1 MIALKFNLVLSK
13 YIPILK
19 HVLFVYIVLCAH
31 SLAQAQE
38 TRGRF
43 FMEVGAT
50 ARTTIFY
57 RHDAERYT
65 SLLHPNAPYDYRAGV
80 NGMGI
85 QVTPGIALTKSVR
98 LHAGTTL
105 RYDVYRINTDDSRDH
120 TFYVDESVFVT
131 KTFGDIVYIGGGY
144 TFYNL
149 GKSLH
154 YDNNG
159 TEETLGLQFNSFDIV
174 SGVCFRRVWIEPR
187 VSVVRK
193 DFPGSIKERATLL
206 GVRVFYVLKC

>member
-1 MIALKFNLVLSK
+1 M
-13 YIPILK
+13 K

-43 FMEVGAT
+43 FIEVGAT

-57 RHDAERYT
+57 RHNEDRYPT
-65 SLLHPNAPYDYRAGV
+65 LLHENAPFDYRAGV
-80 NGMGI
+80 NGTGI
-85 QVTPGIALTKSVR
+85 QVTPGIEVAKSVR

-105 RYDVYRINTDDSRDH
+105 RYDVYRINSDNTRDH
-120 TFYVDESVFVT
+120 TFYVDESVFVR

-144 TFYNL
+144 TFYNI
-149 GKSLH
+149 GKSLR
-154 YDNNG
+154 YDDNG
-159 TEETLGLQFNSFDIV
+159 ADRLLRLQFNSIDII
-174 SGVCFRRVWIEPR
+174 SGVYFRRVGIEPR
-187 VSVVRK
+187 VSIVRK

-206 GVRVFYVLKC
+206 GVRVYHRF

>member
-1 MIALKFNLVLSK
+1 
-13 YIPILK
+13 LK

-31 SLAQAQE
+31 SLVQAQE

-43 FMEVGAT
+43 FIEVGAT

-57 RHDAERYT
+57 RHNEDRYPT
-65 SLLHPNAPYDYRAGV
+65 LLHANAPFDYRAGV
-80 NGMGI
+80 NGTGI
-85 QVTPGIALTKSVR
+85 QVTPGIEVAKSVR

-105 RYDVYRINTDDSRDH
+105 RYDVYRINSDNTREH

-144 TFYNL
+144 TFYNI
-149 GKSLH
+149 GKSLR
-154 YDNNG
+154 YDDNG
-159 TEETLGLQFNSFDIV
+159 ADRLLRLQFNSIDII
-174 SGVCFRRVWIEPR
+174 SGVYFRRVGVEPR
-187 VSVVRK
+187 VSIVRK

-206 GVRVFYVLKC
+206 GVRVYHRF